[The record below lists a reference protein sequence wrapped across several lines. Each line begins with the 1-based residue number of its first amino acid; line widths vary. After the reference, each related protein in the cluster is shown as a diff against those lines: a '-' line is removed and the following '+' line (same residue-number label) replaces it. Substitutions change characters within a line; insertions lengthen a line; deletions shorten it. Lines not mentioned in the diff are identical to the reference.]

1 MSDDPTPTERIDLS
15 QADDPR
21 DVVHRA
27 VACLAGGGT
36 LVVPTL
42 SGHAITASAIH
53 PAALAR
59 LPEAGGDAVAAL
71 TIRGHEELPDWVP
84 DVSEPARRLAR
95 KAWPGSVI
103 LQLPVPAERGLLDS
117 LDPRARDRVTVE
129 GRVSLRVPGHA
140 LVTDVLR
147 LVQGPLVFL
156 DASPDMIDSA
166 DMALLETRRRSADRS
181 ATVIQF
187 DDDAWRVTREGALT
201 GDDLTRMA
209 GTVLLFICTGN
220 TCRSPMAEA
229 ICKAVL
235 AERLGTR
242 IRDLASRGYFILSAG
257 VGASE
262 GLPAASHAI
271 DVVKNHGGSLSSHQS
286 RRVTVRLVDE
296 ADVVIAMT
304 RDHRDALI
312 HHMPQAADRVR
323 LLDSGGDDIDDPVGS
338 DHATYRRT
346 AEAIKEHVV
355 RLLDELGL

>member
-1 MSDDPTPTERIDLS
+1 
-15 QADDPR
+15 
-21 DVVHRA
+21 
-27 VACLAGGGT
+27 
-36 LVVPTL
+36 
-42 SGHAITASAIH
+42 
-53 PAALAR
+53 
-59 LPEAGGDAVAAL
+59 
-71 TIRGHEELPDWVP
+71 
-84 DVSEPARRLAR
+84 
-95 KAWPGSVI
+95 
-103 LQLPVPAERGLLDS
+103 
-117 LDPRARDRVTVE
+117 
-129 GRVSLRVPGHA
+129 
-140 LVTDVLR
+140 
-147 LVQGPLVFL
+147 VFL
-156 DASPDMIDSA
+156 DASPDMIDTA
-166 DMALLETRRRSADRS
+166 DMALLETRRRSPERS

-201 GDDLTRMA
+201 ADDLTRMA

-242 IRDLASRGYFILSAG
+242 IRDLPSRGYFVLSAG

-262 GLPAASHAI
+262 GMPAASHAI

-286 RRVTVRLVDE
+286 RRVTARLIDE
-296 ADVVIAMT
+296 ADVVVAMT

-323 LLDSGGDDIDDPVGS
+323 LLDFGGGDIDDPVGS

-346 AEAIKEHVV
+346 AEAIKQHVV